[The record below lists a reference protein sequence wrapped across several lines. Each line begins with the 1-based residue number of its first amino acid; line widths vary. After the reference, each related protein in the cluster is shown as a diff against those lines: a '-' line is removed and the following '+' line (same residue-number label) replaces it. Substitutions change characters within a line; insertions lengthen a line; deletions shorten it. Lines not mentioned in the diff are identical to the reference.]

1 METVFATIRDL
12 VRDGIT
18 VVMVEQNARQALERC
33 DVGVVLELGRVS
45 FVGPAGQVLGHP
57 EIRRTFLGL

>member
-1 METVFATIRDL
+1 
-12 VRDGIT
+12 
-18 VVMVEQNARQALERC
+18 VMVEQNARQALERC

-45 FVGPAGQVLGHP
+45 LVEPAGQVLGHP